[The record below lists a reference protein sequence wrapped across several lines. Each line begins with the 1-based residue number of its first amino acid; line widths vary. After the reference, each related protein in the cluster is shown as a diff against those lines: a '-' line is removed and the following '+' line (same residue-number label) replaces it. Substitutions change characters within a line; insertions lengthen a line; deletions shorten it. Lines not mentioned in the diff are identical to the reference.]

1 MPRSAESLVKG
12 AISVASL
19 PEIFIR
25 LNEEVN
31 NPYSNLSD
39 IADIISEDTGLA
51 ARMLRIANS
60 AMFNFPSPVLTISHA
75 ITILGT
81 RQLRD
86 IVLATY
92 AIKTFKDISGDLV
105 NMRSFW
111 QHSIACGIAARVLA
125 TYQRE
130 PNIERF
136 YVLGLLHDIGLLI
149 LYQEI
154 PSVAS
159 TILKKCRQEELLLYA
174 AEEEVL
180 GYNHA
185 LVGRL
190 LLKAWKLPESAQEAV
205 GCHHCPRLATSYP
218 DEAALIHVADILATA
233 MQMGDGGEHRVP
245 PIEAEAWARI
255 GLQTSMIND
264 ITQQIDLQYNDVVEL
279 FLA

>member
-31 NPYSNLSD
+31 NPYGNLSD
-39 IADIISEDTGLA
+39 IAEIISEDTGLA

-60 AMFNFPSPVLTISHA
+60 AMFNFPSPVITISHA
-75 ITILGT
+75 VTILGT

-86 IVLATY
+86 IVLATC
-92 AIKTFKDISGDLV
+92 AIKAFNGISENLV
-105 NMRSFW
+105 DMRSFW

-125 TYQRE
+125 TYRRE

-159 TILKKCRQEELLLYA
+159 SILNKCSQEGLLLHK
-174 AEEEVL
+174 AEDEVL
-180 GYNHA
+180 GYDHA

-190 LLKAWKLPESAQEAV
+190 LLKEWRLPESAQEAV
-205 GCHHCPRLATSYP
+205 GCHHRPLLATSYP
-218 DEAALIHVADILATA
+218 DEAALIHVADIIATA
-233 MQMGDGGEHRVP
+233 MQIGNGSECRVP
-245 PIEAEAWARI
+245 PLAAEAWARI
-255 GLQTSMIND
+255 GLPASMISD
-264 ITQQIDLQYNDVVEL
+264 ITQQIDSQYNDVVDL

>member
-1 MPRSAESLVKG
+1 MSRSAESLVKG

-19 PEIFIR
+19 PEIFTR

-31 NPYSNLSD
+31 NPYSNLAD

-60 AMFNFPSPVLTISHA
+60 AMFSFPSPVITISHA

-92 AIKTFKDISGDLV
+92 AIKSFKGIPDDLV

-111 QHSIACGIAARVLA
+111 QHSIACGIAARVIA
-125 TYQRE
+125 TYRRE

-159 TILKKCRQEELLLYA
+159 TILKKCCQEGLLLYT

-190 LLKAWKLPESAQEAV
+190 LLKEWRLPESAQEAV
-205 GCHHCPRLATSYP
+205 GCHHCPLLATSYP
-218 DEAALIHVADILATA
+218 DEAALIHVADILATS
-233 MQMGDGGEHRVP
+233 MQMGDGGECRVP
-245 PIEAEAWARI
+245 PLEAEAWARI
-255 GLQTSMIND
+255 GLPASMISD
-264 ITQQIDLQYNDVVEL
+264 IIQQIDIQYDDVVEL